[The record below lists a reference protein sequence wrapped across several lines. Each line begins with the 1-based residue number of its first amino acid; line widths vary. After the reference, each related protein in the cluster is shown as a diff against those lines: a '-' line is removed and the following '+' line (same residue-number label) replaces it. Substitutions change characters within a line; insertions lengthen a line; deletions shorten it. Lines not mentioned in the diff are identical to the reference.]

1 LDHST
6 DRHNGAGTRTND
18 PTAFRPGPSKKPG
31 EGSKLREFSPIPMP
45 RRSRH
50 ICEIGNYERTE

>member
-31 EGSKLREFSPIPMP
+31 EGSKLREFSPIPTP

-50 ICEIGNYERTE
+50 ICEIGN